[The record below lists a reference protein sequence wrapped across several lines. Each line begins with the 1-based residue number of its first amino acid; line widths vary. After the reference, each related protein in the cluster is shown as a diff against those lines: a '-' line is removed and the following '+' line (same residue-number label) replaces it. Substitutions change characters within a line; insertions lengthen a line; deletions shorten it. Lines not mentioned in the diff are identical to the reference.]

1 MQAVRCNIAAGKL
14 NNEKRSKPLSNVPPI
29 ALGGQA
35 IDGGYLILTEE
46 EKENLLAGGEIHQ
59 ALHDGK
65 RFHLDFLSGEIIP
78 GDKLFTMPNAKLFEF
93 GVLTSN
99 LHMAWMRVVCG
110 G

>member
-46 EKENLLAGGEIHQ
+46 EKENLLA
-59 ALHDGK
+59 
-65 RFHLDFLSGEIIP
+65 
-78 GDKLFTMPNAKLFEF
+78 
-93 GVLTSN
+93 
-99 LHMAWMRVVCG
+99 
-110 G
+110 